1 MDVRVWSIFSGEL
14 LSRIAL
20 EAGPGVT
27 GATENIRKIL
37 SDQLGIN
44 RFRQVLYSKDGTQIS
59 KWRSL
64 KPN

>member
-27 GATENIRKIL
+27 GADIKKIL

-44 RFRQVLYSKDGTQIS
+44 RFRQVLYLKDGNTDS